1 MQLVGT
7 RARVR
12 REVTPVGLG
21 RLILATE
28 GRFDSG
34 IRRLQPERPVWATGV
49 VGPLLVPVAVAN
61 FDKLTTTTT
70 AAVVHEPFR
79 LSDFLPDPGD
89 ERALLEFINHRV
101 GPSFRDWVREAAAL
115 AGRAG

>member
-1 MQLVGT
+1 MRSCSSSVLVHES
-7 RARVR
+7 AEQVA
-12 REVTPVGLG
+12 PVGLG
-21 RLILATE
+21 RPIVATE

-49 VGPLLVPVAVAN
+49 VGPLLV
-61 FDKLTTTTT
+61 
-70 AAVVHEPFR
+70 VHEPFR

-89 ERALLEFINHRV
+89 ERALLDFINHRV
-101 GPSFRDWVREAAAL
+101 GPWFRDWVREAAAL